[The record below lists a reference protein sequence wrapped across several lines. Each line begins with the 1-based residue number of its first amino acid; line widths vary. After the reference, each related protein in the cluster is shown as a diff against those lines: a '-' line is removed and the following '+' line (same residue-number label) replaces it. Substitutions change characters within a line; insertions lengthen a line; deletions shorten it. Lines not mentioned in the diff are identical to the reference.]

1 MTVKLP
7 ITEMNRF
14 HDEWTLRYAFRTNV
28 ILYKATLLKKTAYG
42 MFWSMAAGLSCLTW
56 SLFGHALVLSW
67 S

>member
-28 ILYKATLLKKTAYG
+28 ILYKATLLKKKQYMVCFEA
-42 MFWSMAAGLSCLTW
+42 WQ
-56 SLFGHALVLSW
+56 LVW
-67 S
+67 AV